1 MLVNLLRRIFRAI
14 FRPDH
19 FIELNDDQVFKLA
32 HMADD
37 MDEPVHV
44 VGSQLLD
51 FALEQHYM
59 RSEIID
65 KWEKLSP
72 RQQEVTA
79 LICLGYKTLQIAA
92 KLNISSETV
101 KSHRKNIFRLLGV
114 VSKKQLLEEF
124 KGWNFREWVRW
135 HDAPSSEINK

>member
-14 FRPDH
+14 FLPDH
-19 FIELNDDQVFKLA
+19 FIELSDDQVFKLA
-32 HMADD
+32 HMADE
-37 MDEPVHV
+37 MNASVRV

-51 FALEQHYM
+51 YALEQHYM

-65 KWEKLSP
+65 KWENLSP

-79 LICLGYKTLQIAA
+79 LICLGFKTLQIAA

-101 KSHRKNIFRLLGV
+101 KSHRKSIFRLLGV
-114 VSKKQLLEEF
+114 ESKKQLLEEF